1 MQSEKAN
8 EVQFLSK
15 TVSWDVDHQFLKTGA
30 RHGEW
35 VKNLSLHF
43 SSPLHRICSSG
54 GMVYTVDLKSIA
66 FGIVGSS
73 PTWSTETKQSLTD

>member
-43 SSPLHRICSSG
+43 SSLLFTEYAL
-54 GMVYTVDLKSIA
+54 VVEWYTR
-66 FGIVGSS
+66 
-73 PTWSTETKQSLTD
+73 LT